1 MASRP
6 IRRQRWAILDDL
18 GVEEIAEIY
27 WEKVRSVKEL
37 CHYLFEQT
45 EEGTKPGSK
54 EFYDWINYN
63 GHREYWRQTVS
74 IKKEMERDR
83 VLDFAVAHMDQLDR
97 GDVTKAEV
105 EEARRAI
112 DAKIFEVSRRGGF

>member
-54 EFYDWINYN
+54 EFYDWIDSR
-63 GHREYWRQTVS
+63 GHRAYWTQTVS
-74 IKKEMERDR
+74 IKKEMERSWRD
-83 VLDFAVAHMDQLDR
+83 
-97 GDVTKAEV
+97 
-105 EEARRAI
+105 
-112 DAKIFEVSRRGGF
+112 